1 MLPKNTRYMAIII
14 KGQHAIFDAI
24 NLFTLPYTLQLRGV
38 CRGCNML
45 EMTNMNDS
53 QDKQI
58 AKALED
64 GDIYRFREI
73 INSAAPV
80 NADDIILQI
89 CTKNSL
95 KVSKSFTEYYV

>member
-1 MLPKNTRYMAIII
+1 
-14 KGQHAIFDAI
+14 
-24 NLFTLPYTLQLRGV
+24 
-38 CRGCNML
+38 ML

-95 KVSKSFTEYYV
+95 KVRKNCMYSNTLKGFIVLASIKFTCIEHQFHKTIN

>member
-1 MLPKNTRYMAIII
+1 
-14 KGQHAIFDAI
+14 
-24 NLFTLPYTLQLRGV
+24 
-38 CRGCNML
+38 ML

-95 KVSKSFTEYYV
+95 KVRKIFTQIL